1 MLKVKDWLKANKLGI
16 QFTIMKNKI
25 PNEISEFQMKYH
37 TSSGIKNCEVATRVK
52 DNKDFILFQTLKR
65 HYFDEYEIDIF
76 LGKFHDDLKSVSIV
90 SYFSNTKEDL
100 GRIYDS
106 SDCEINNIES
116 EIELLIK
123 KTLERIKKIN
133 DAED

>member
-1 MLKVKDWLKANKLGI
+1 MLKVKEWLKANKLGI
-16 QFTIMKNKI
+16 QFTVMKNKI

-37 TSSGIKNCEVATRVK
+37 KSAGIKNCEVATRLK

-65 HYFDEYEIDIF
+65 RYCEEYEIDIF
-76 LGKFHDDLKSVSIV
+76 LGKFHDDLKNVSIV
-90 SYFSNTKEDL
+90 SYFSNVNENL

-106 SDCEINNIES
+106 SDCEINSIES

-123 KTLERIKKIN
+123 KTLDRIKKIH
-133 DAED
+133 DAKN

>member
-1 MLKVKDWLKANKLGI
+1 MLKIKEWIEAKNLSA
-16 QFTIMKNKI
+16 QFTVMENQV
-25 PNEISEFQMKYH
+25 PISY
-37 TSSGIKNCEVATRVK
+37 SSKLNMTYNVATRIK

-65 HYFDEYEIDIF
+65 HSSDEYEIDIF
-76 LGKFHDDLKSVSIV
+76 PGKFHDDLKNVSIV
-90 SYFSNTKEDL
+90 SYFSNVNEDL